1 MINILAESKKIY
13 NLLKFSISIYRQY
26 FRSIFFPRTIMKNF
40 LIALLCVPV
49 LAWAQWTPNKPVNTI
64 IGFAPGSGNEISFRK
79 ASEIV
84 MKQNPGVTFTVE
96 TRPGADAA
104 VASNSFM
111 GAASDGLH
119 LMVPSHMSLFVTNDI
134 WQRDI
139 KRFEYNSFKPVVTLG
154 KSPLVLVAS
163 SRSTVTTPQEFVRY
177 ITNGRAV
184 NIAVGGGAH
193 RMAYEYIM
201 MRTKADPKQVQHVAF
216 NGPLPAVTSVASY
229 DGKDGTEFGIMPI
242 AVARPLIEAGKVRPI
257 GLTGGPRLKALPN
270 VPLLSD
276 VIPGLKVYAGWIVV
290 LPPQTPNVIVDW
302 YVDRFSKAI
311 LSREYQDWAEQN
323 YIITDRSELTPQ
335 GVMAYAEELR
345 TSFAPIARNIK
356 IEK

>member
-1 MINILAESKKIY
+1 MKQILAV
-13 NLLKFSISIYRQY
+13 LL
-26 FRSIFFPRTIMKNF
+26 
-40 LIALLCVPV
+40 LVPA
-49 LAWAQWTPNKPVNTI
+49 LAWAQWSPNKSITATV
-64 IGFAPGSGNEISFRK
+64 GFAPGSGNEISFRK

-84 MKQNPGVTFTVE
+84 MKQNPGVNFTVE

-104 VASNSFM
+104 VASNAFM
-111 GAASDGLH
+111 SAPSDGLH

-134 WQRDI
+134 WQKDI
-139 KRFEYNSFKPVVTLG
+139 KRYEYNSFKSVVTLG

-163 SRSTVTTPQEFVRY
+163 SKSSVNTPQEFVKY
-177 ITNGRAV
+177 ITNVKPV

-201 MRTKADPKQVQHVAF
+201 NWTKADPKLVQHVAF

-229 DGKDGTEFGIMPI
+229 DGKTGTEFGIMPI
-242 AVARPLIEAGKVRPI
+242 AIAKPLIEAGKVKPV
-257 GLTGGPRLKALPN
+257 GLTGGPKLKALPN

-276 VIPGLKVYAGWIVV
+276 TIPGLKVYAGWIVV
-290 LPPQTPNVIVDW
+290 LPPQTPNTIVDW
-302 YVDRFSKAI
+302 YVGRFSRAI
-311 LSREYQDWAEQN
+311 LSKEYQDWAEQN
-323 YIITDRSELTPQ
+323 YIIIDRDELDPR

-345 TSFAPIARNIK
+345 TAFAPIARNIK

>member
-1 MINILAESKKIY
+1 MKRIIAAV
-13 NLLKFSISIYRQY
+13 LL
-26 FRSIFFPRTIMKNF
+26 
-40 LIALLCVPV
+40 VPA
-49 LAWAQWTPNKPVNTI
+49 LAWAQWAPNKTVTTTV
-64 IGFAPGSGNEISFRK
+64 GFAPGSGNEISFRK
-79 ASEIV
+79 ASDIV
-84 MKQNPGVTFTVE
+84 MKQNPGVSFFVE

-104 VASNSFM
+104 MASNAFM
-111 GAASDGLH
+111 TAASDGLH

-163 SRSTVTTPQEFVRY
+163 SKSTVTTPQEFVKY
-177 ITNGRAV
+177 ITNGRPV

-201 MRTKADPKQVQHVAF
+201 MKTRADSKQIQHVAF
-216 NGPLPAVTSVASY
+216 NGPAPAVQSVASY
-229 DGKDGTEFGIMPI
+229 DGKSGTEFGIMPI

-257 GLTGGPRLKALPN
+257 GLTGGPKLKALPN

-276 VIPGLKVYAGWIVV
+276 TIPGLKVYAGWIVV
-290 LPPQTPNVIVDW
+290 LPPQTPNTIVDW
-302 YVDRFSKAI
+302 YVDKFSKAI
-311 LSREYQDWAEQN
+311 QTREYQDWADQN
-323 YIITDRSELTPQ
+323 YIIVDRDELNPR

-345 TSFAPIARNIK
+345 TAFAPIARTIK

>member
-1 MINILAESKKIY
+1 MKH
-13 NLLKFSISIYRQY
+13 
-26 FRSIFFPRTIMKNF
+26 TIV
-40 LIALLCVPV
+40 ALLLIPA
-49 LAWAQWTPNKPVNTI
+49 LAWAQWSPSKTVNTI
-64 IGFAPGSGNEISFRK
+64 IGFAPGSGNELSFRK
-79 ASEIV
+79 ASDVV
-84 MKQNPGVTFTVE
+84 MKQNPGVSFFVE

-104 VASNSFM
+104 VASNAFM
-111 GAASDGLH
+111 TAPSDGLY
-119 LMVPSHMSLFVTNDI
+119 LMVSSHMSLFVTNDI
-134 WQRDI
+134 WQRDV

-163 SRSTVTTPQEFVRY
+163 SKSSVTTPQEFVKY
-177 ITNGRAV
+177 ITNGKNV

-201 MRTKADPKQVQHVAF
+201 MRTRADSQRVQSVSF
-216 NGPLPAVTSVASY
+216 QGPAPAVQSVAAY
-229 DGKDGTEFGIMPI
+229 DGRTGTEFGIMPI

-276 VIPGLKVYAGWIVV
+276 VVPGLRVYAGWTVV
-290 LPPQTPNVIVDW
+290 LPPHTPNTIVDW
-302 YVDRFSKAI
+302 YVERFSRAI
-311 LSREYQDWAEQN
+311 LSREYLDWAEQN
-323 YIITDRSELTPQ
+323 YIIIDRNELTPQ

-345 TSFAPIARNIK
+345 AAFAPIARNIK

>member
-1 MINILAESKKIY
+1 MSVIFYNYLHKGTFMKK
-13 NLLKFSISIYRQY
+13 LLLTLLVV
-26 FRSIFFPRTIMKNF
+26 P
-40 LIALLCVPV
+40 ALSC
-49 LAWAQWTPNKPVNTI
+49 AQWAPNKPVNAT

-84 MKQNPGVTFTVE
+84 AKQNPGVAFTVE

-104 VASNSFM
+104 VASNAFVT
-111 GAASDGLH
+111 APSDGMH
-119 LMVPSHMSLFVTNDI
+119 VMVPSHMSLFVTNDI

-139 KRFEYNSFKPVVTLG
+139 KRFEYNSFRPAVTLG

-163 SRSTVTTPQEFVRY
+163 SKSAVNTPQEFVKY
-177 ITNGRAV
+177 ITNGRSV

-201 MRTKADPKQVQHVAF
+201 NRTKADPKLIQHVAF

-229 DGKDGTEFGIMPI
+229 DGKTGTEFGIMPI
-242 AVARPLIEAGKVRPI
+242 AIARPLIEAGKVKPI
-257 GLTGGPRLKALPN
+257 GLTGGPKLKALPN

-276 VIPGLKVYAGWIVV
+276 TISGLKVYAGWIVV
-290 LPPQTPNVIVDW
+290 LPPQTANPIVDW
-302 YVDRFSKAI
+302 YVDKFSKAI
-311 LSREYQDWAEQN
+311 LSPEYQDWAEHN
-323 YIITDRSELTPQ
+323 YIIIDRDELNPR

-345 TSFAPIARNIK
+345 TAFAPISKNIK
-356 IEK
+356 VEK

>member
-1 MINILAESKKIY
+1 MKKLLLAIL
-13 NLLKFSISIYRQY
+13 
-26 FRSIFFPRTIMKNF
+26 
-40 LIALLCVPV
+40 
-49 LAWAQWTPNKPVNTI
+49 LAPMLAVAQWAPNKTVNTT
-64 IGFAPGSGNEISFRK
+64 IGFAPGSGNELSFRK
-79 ASEIV
+79 ASDIV
-84 MKQNPGVTFTVE
+84 MKQNPGVSFLVE

-111 GAASDGLH
+111 TAPSDGLH

-163 SRSTVTTPQEFVRY
+163 SKSTITTPQEFVKY
-177 ITNGRAV
+177 ITTGQPV

-193 RMAYEYIM
+193 RMAYEYIIS
-201 MRTKADPKQVQHVAF
+201 RTKADPKLIQQVSFQ
-216 NGPLPAVTSVASY
+216 GPAPAVQSVAGY
-229 DGKDGTEFGIMPI
+229 DGKTGTEFGIMPI

-257 GLTGGPRLKALPN
+257 GLTGGPKLKALPN

-276 VIPGLKVYAGWIVV
+276 VIPGLKVYAGWTVV
-290 LPPQTPNVIVDW
+290 LPPQTPDVIVDW
-302 YVDRFSKAI
+302 YVDKFSKAI
-311 LSREYQDWAEQN
+311 LSKEYQDWAEQN
-323 YIITDRSELTPQ
+323 YIIIDRDELNPR

-345 TSFAPIARNIK
+345 TAFAPIARNIK
-356 IEK
+356 VEK

>member
-1 MINILAESKKIY
+1 MKKI
-13 NLLKFSISIYRQY
+13 LLASL
-26 FRSIFFPRTIMKNF
+26 M
-40 LIALLCVPV
+40 VPIV
-49 LAWAQWTPNKPVNTI
+49 AWAQWAPSKPVNTV
-64 IGFAPGSGNEISFRK
+64 IGFTPGSGNEISFRK

-84 MKQNPGVTFTVE
+84 MKQNSGVTFTVE
-96 TRPGADAA
+96 TKPGADAA
-104 VASNSFM
+104 VASNAFM
-111 GAASDGLH
+111 TAASDGLH

-134 WQRDI
+134 WQKDV

-163 SRSTVTTPQEFVRY
+163 SKSTVNTPQEFVKY
-177 ITNGRAV
+177 ITNGRLV

-201 MRTKADPKQVQHVAF
+201 NRTRADSKLIQHVAF

-229 DGKDGTEFGIMPI
+229 DGKSGTEFGIMPI
-242 AVARPLIEAGKVRPI
+242 AVAKSLIDAGKVKPI

-270 VPLLSD
+270 VPVLSD
-276 VIPGLKVYAGWIVV
+276 TIPGLKVYAGWIVV
-290 LPPQTPNVIVDW
+290 LPPQTPNTIVDW
-302 YVDRFSKAI
+302 YIERFSRAI

-323 YIITDRSELTPQ
+323 YIIIDRDELNPA

-345 TSFAPIARNIK
+345 TVFAPISKTIRV
-356 IEK
+356 EK

>member
-1 MINILAESKKIY
+1 
-13 NLLKFSISIYRQY
+13 
-26 FRSIFFPRTIMKNF
+26 MKR
-40 LIALLCVPV
+40 IIAALLLAPA
-49 LAWAQWTPNKPVNTI
+49 LAWAQWAPGKSVNTV
-64 IGFAPGSGNEISFRK
+64 IGFAPGSGNELSFRK
-79 ASEIV
+79 ASDIV
-84 MKQNPGVTFTVE
+84 TRQNPGVTFTVE

-104 VASNSFM
+104 VASNNFM
-111 GAASDGLH
+111 TAPSDGLH

-134 WQRDI
+134 WQKDI

-163 SRSTVTTPQEFVRY
+163 SKSTVNTPQEFVKY
-177 ITNGRAV
+177 ITNGKTV

-201 MRTKADPKQVQHVAF
+201 SRTKADPKMIQHVSF

-229 DGKDGTEFGIMPI
+229 DGKTGTEFGIMPI
-242 AVARPLIEAGKVRPI
+242 AVARPLIEAGKVKPI
-257 GLTGGPRLKALPN
+257 GLTGGPKLKALPA

-276 VIPGLKVYAGWIVV
+276 TIPGLKVYAGWIVV

-302 YVDRFSKAI
+302 YVDRFSQAI
-311 LSREYQDWAEQN
+311 LSKEYQEWAEQN
-323 YIITDRSELTPQ
+323 YIITDRDELSPR

-345 TSFAPIARNIK
+345 TAFTPIARNIK
-356 IEK
+356 VEK

>member
-1 MINILAESKKIY
+1 MKK
-13 NLLKFSISIYRQY
+13 
-26 FRSIFFPRTIMKNF
+26 
-40 LIALLCVPV
+40 LIVALLLVPT
-49 LAWAQWTPNKPVNTI
+49 LAWAQWSPNKTVNTT

-79 ASEIV
+79 ASDIV
-84 MKQNPGVTFTVE
+84 MKQNPGVSFLVE

-104 VASNSFM
+104 VASNAFM
-111 GAASDGLH
+111 SAPSDGLH
-119 LMVPSHMSLFVTNDI
+119 LMIPSHMSLFVTNDI

-163 SRSTVTTPQEFVRY
+163 SKSTVNTPQEFVRY
-177 ITNGRAV
+177 ITSGQPV

-201 MRTKADPKQVQHVAF
+201 MRTRADAKLIQHVAF
-216 NGPLPAVTSVASY
+216 NGPAPAVQSVAGY
-229 DGKDGTEFGIMPI
+229 DGKTGTEFGIMPI
-242 AVARPLIEAGKVRPI
+242 AVAKPLIEAGKVRPI

-276 VIPGLKVYAGWIVV
+276 TIPGLKVYAGWIVV

-302 YVDRFSKAI
+302 YVDRFSRAI
-311 LSREYQDWAEQN
+311 LSKEYQDWAEQN
-323 YIITDRSELTPQ
+323 YIIVDRDELNPR

-345 TSFAPIARNIK
+345 TAFAPIAKNIK